1 MAQTTIVPHFRP
13 GLPPW
18 LRIVVGLV
26 LLVVLIGLLTLS
38 GAWAK
43 VRQVI
48 PGLGVAAPTYQTTTI
63 QRGNVTVGVTATG
76 PVAAGQSVP
85 LSFKSSGK
93 LAELKVNVGEKVTK
107 GQVLGVLDTADLQT
121 ALEQAK
127 AALAVQQANLEKLQN
142 GPTQAQVGVAQT
154 SVENAKQA
162 VGNAQANLQAT
173 QSSSAQDFT
182 AAQAS
187 AESAATGL
195 ASAQR
200 ALGSAEDQAA
210 KGIAADQ
217 VALANA
223 QKNLNTAKDQEA
235 KGLAADQTSVANAQ
249 KNLDA
254 IKATLAA
261 NAPVQQQQI
270 EKAKDDLW
278 SAQISRD
285 AACGRDK
292 GATCQAANATV
303 ASAQTALNL
312 AQSQLDYNQ
321 KQGAQQIATAQ
332 AQLDQAKAQLAN
344 DQAKFAASIVSAQN
358 GVAQA
363 AAQLSSDQSKLDA
376 SVVSARNQ
384 VNQAQATLNTAQAG
398 IGQAQAKA
406 TQSAQ
411 SAQAQVDQAAGTAR
425 SAEASYNQTVAPALP
440 SDIDAAK
447 AQVSSA
453 QAAVDAAQN
462 NLAAATLVAP
472 FDGTVASINGAVG
485 QWITGGATSTTN
497 GSAASTNAFITLLD
511 TNALQVTAQVNEAD
525 ISKVKIGDPVSFNV
539 EAYPNKTFTGK
550 VLEIQPVGTTVQ
562 NVVNYNVTSS
572 ITSVKDAVL
581 YPGMTA
587 TVTIVSA
594 EQNNVSLV
602 PNSALTFAQTAL
614 RQGLVQRNRAGG
626 PVGSNAATPVNGSA
640 RTGGQGGSQRGNGG
654 QPGAT
659 GGSRPAGQGGFA
671 AGGQRQGNFT
681 GGTFDQGT
689 TQTGQ
694 TNPGIVLTLENGQL
708 TPVRVTLGLTD
719 GSQTQVVSGLN
730 PGDVVVVGMNDANA
744 GSGASGAQGARRP
757 GGSPFGGGFGR

>member
-1 MAQTTIVPHFRP
+1 MAQTSIVPHFRP

-18 LRIVVGLV
+18 LRIAVGVV
-26 LLVVLIGLLTLS
+26 LLVVLIGLLTVS

-43 VRQVI
+43 VRQII
-48 PGLGVAAPTYQTTTI
+48 PGLGAATPTYQTTTV

-85 LSFKSSGK
+85 LSFKTSGK

-107 GQVLGVLDTADLQT
+107 GQVLGVLDTSDLQT

-127 AALAVQQANLEKLQN
+127 AALAVQQANLDKLQN

-154 SVENAKQA
+154 SVDNAKQA
-162 VGNAQANLQAT
+162 VGNAQANLQTT
-173 QSSSAQDFT
+173 QSSSAQDIT

-187 AESAATGL
+187 ADSAATSL
-195 ASAQR
+195 SSAQR
-200 ALGSAEDQAA
+200 GLASAEDQAA

-223 QKNLNTAKDQEA
+223 QKNLNTTKDQET

-292 GATCQAANATV
+292 GAPCQAANATV

-321 KQGAQQIATAQ
+321 KQGAQQIASAQ

-344 DQAKFAASIVSAQN
+344 DQAKFAASVVSAQN
-358 GVAQA
+358 SVDQA
-363 AAQLSSDQSKLDA
+363 GAQLQSDQSKLNA

-384 VNQAQATLNTAQAG
+384 VNQAQAGLNTAQAG

-411 SAQAQVDQAAGTAR
+411 AAQAQVDQAAGTAR
-425 SAEASYNQTVAPALP
+425 SAEASYNQTVSPALP

-550 VLEIQPVGTTVQ
+550 VLEIQPVGTTIQ

-572 ITSVKDAVL
+572 IASIKDAVL

-594 EQNNVSLV
+594 EQDNVSLV
-602 PNSALTFAQTAL
+602 PNTALTFAQTAL
-614 RQGLVQRNRAGG
+614 RQGLVQRKLSGRPA
-626 PVGSNAATPVNGSA
+626 AATPASGSA
-640 RTGGQGGSQRGNGG
+640 RTGGQGGSQRGN
-654 QPGAT
+654 
-659 GGSRPAGQGGFA
+659 AGQAGTTGAFRSSRQGNA
-671 AGGQRQGNFT
+671 AHGGQRQGNFQ

-694 TNPGIVLTLENGQL
+694 TNPGVVLTLKDGQL
-708 TPVRVTLGLTD
+708 TPSRVTLGLTD

-730 PGDVVVVGMNDANA
+730 PGDVVVVGMTGGSANT
-744 GSGASGAQGARRP
+744 GSRAPGAPGARRP
-757 GGSPFGGGFGR
+757 GGNPFGGGFGR